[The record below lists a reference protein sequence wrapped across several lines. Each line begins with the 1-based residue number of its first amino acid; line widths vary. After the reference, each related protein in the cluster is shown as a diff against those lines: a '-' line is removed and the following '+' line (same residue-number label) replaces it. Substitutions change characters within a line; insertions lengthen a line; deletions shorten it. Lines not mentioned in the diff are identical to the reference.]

1 MTASQHAVVVSV
13 FPSGAGG
20 GNPAPIVLDADGMSD
35 DAMLATAR
43 AHALESGF
51 VLAPESADADF
62 RLRFF
67 VPRHEMEMCGHA
79 TIAALWLMRDRGRIG
94 PGAFS
99 IETLSGRVRAEVPA
113 GAARIAIT
121 QPRGEVTEIHGD
133 RADAIRD
140 VLGIEPG
147 ECLDVPIVNART
159 SRTKTM
165 VGIASPKQLHALQPD
180 FARVEAFCADI
191 DSTGLYPYAVNAGE
205 ANLYHARQFPRASGY
220 PEDAATGIAATALAF
235 GLWHCGLVGD
245 ARAPLRIRQGEAMGR
260 PSEIT
265 VSFEFDGADDTPARC
280 WLSGTCDILEDERQT
295 PQA

>member
-1 MTASQHAVVVSV
+1 MTVDLVHV
-13 FPSGAGG
+13 FSYEGKG
-20 GNPAPIVLDADGMSD
+20 GNPCPVVCDAAGMSD
-35 DAMLATAR
+35 SEMQAVARDAG
-43 AHALESGF
+43 HESGF
-51 VLAPESADADF
+51 VLPAEGAEFDYRF
-62 RLRFF
+62 RYW
-67 VPRHEMEMCGHA
+67 VPNHEMEMCGHA